1 MLLGR
6 NWLYLFIFCFLYRP
20 TVQCAIGG
28 KKTFFLPVC
37 LRLLALF
44 PSQRSLPSRLILR
57 GGREAS
63 RCRSVRTVV
72 HSAAR
77 SPDPVPFSPP
87 PISPPRLLQRL
98 PPGNERTKDQARGEK
113 DIAQGQQQKCM
124 HTGKVGAK
132 IDEMSGWKSATG
144 KRKWESDSLV

>member
-1 MLLGR
+1 M
-6 NWLYLFIFCFLYRP
+6 
-20 TVQCAIGG
+20 
-28 KKTFFLPVC
+28 C

-44 PSQRSLPSRLILR
+44 PSPRSLPSRLILR

-63 RCRSVRTVV
+63 RRRSVRTV

-77 SPDPVPFSPP
+77 SLFPSADFSSAAFTK
-87 PISPPRLLQRL
+87 IASRQ
-98 PPGNERTKDQARGEK
+98 RTKDQARGEK
-113 DIAQGQQQKCM
+113 DIAEGQQQKCM

-144 KRKWESDSLV
+144 KRKWENDSLV